1 MSCFSSSALGRSRLL
16 PSTRTWNVRKE
27 RNGWLISS
35 AAAFDLA
42 HQTLSGQLSCQLTHW
57 KPVKISWLG
66 FRWPLSAM
74 SSSLSHCSPL
84 AAVINNYGFNHWLW
98 LESPDPQKSMWTTNS
113 GPWHHSFWSKD
124 HKQFLTGIP
133 CSCGL
138 SKRLCSSFLEA
149 SIFSLSAASTM

>member
-84 AAVINNYGFNHWLW
+84 AAVITNYGFNHWLW

-113 GPWHHSFWSKD
+113 GPKI
-124 HKQFLTGIP
+124 TN
-133 CSCGL
+133 
-138 SKRLCSSFLEA
+138 SFLQEFLVA
-149 SIFSLSAASTM
+149 VVCLRGCAVHFWKLLSSLCLLHPPCNCKRDK